1 MYTAFSLGFRVWMW
15 GRWESRDPLA
25 CHQIY
30 HRGAWHSCTALQLI
44 VRSIALHCPAKYAIL
59 YHTEYH
65 MAHESLFCIIPHTTG
80 GLTRPTE
87 PIDMHS
93 LAELPDGAASAL
105 LALLPRRDAL
115 SLLAL
120 DRAGVGSA
128 LRQRFFASDSWE
140 VPPWLPFAAQL
151 VSSLSMRPFITSVS
165 IADPSFEPLLSEF
178 PHLRRMRVRGKC
190 DDVELSGQLVPWSV
204 THLDLRFTFF
214 EGVECLAPLTQLKR
228 LELAFVYAS
237 DLSVIRGM
245 SELEELNLWGASVES
260 IAFVAGTPKLRTLNL
275 RRTDMLTDLT
285 PLSSLRLLEELN
297 VAEKQLDDL
306 EWLRPL
312 AASLKVLIARE
323 LEVAGVGSVAG
334 VESTNH
340 LILSSLTNLEQ
351 LEIQNSDI
359 LSSFEPIRSLTKL
372 KHLDVIGLDV
382 EDVRG
387 LGAFQQLETL
397 SLDMD
402 ESSDWI
408 SLHDLPH
415 LRRLNQNGFFAS
427 QSPPVEAQVL
437 LEMPRLEALMGAV
450 YLTLHLPLHNIH
462 ELSLHCLET
471 SGDEDATA
479 ALWCVPNLET
489 LRLSGLCNLENV
501 AKFVPRLQH
510 FDLHLMGGG
519 GSGGEGDASTAFDM
533 YYAPI
538 ARLTQ
543 LQTLTLSGKY
553 HMQDDEGS
561 SAVSSQSSTRQDP
574 FRFLEALTNMEDLY
588 LADQPILDVSVL
600 SSMHKLRRLNLEGTR
615 VRDVAPLRGLL
626 ALEEL
631 DLGGTPVVDVS
642 ALVGHPSLQVLVL
655 PSDAI
660 CRPLFAEYGT
670 TLPSIKKVLHPKL
683 NCLWTQHQDGVVDV
697 SALFED
703 GSDDEET

>member
-1 MYTAFSLGFRVWMW
+1 MRERA
-15 GRWESRDPLA
+15 
-25 CHQIY
+25 
-30 HRGAWHSCTALQLI
+30 
-44 VRSIALHCPAKYAIL
+44 
-59 YHTEYH
+59 
-65 MAHESLFCIIPHTTG
+65 
-80 GLTRPTE
+80 
-87 PIDMHS
+87 

-105 LALLPRRDAL
+105 LALLPRRDGL

-120 DRAGVGSA
+120 DRGSAASA
-128 LRQRFFASDSWE
+128 LRQQFFASVSWE
-140 VPPWLPFAAQL
+140 VPPWLPFATQL
-151 VSSLSMRPFITSVS
+151 VASLSMRSFITSVS

-178 PHLRRMRVRGKC
+178 PHLRRVRIRSKH
-190 DDVELSGQLVPWSV
+190 DDAALSGQLVPQSV

-214 EGVECLAPLTQLKR
+214 ESVECLAPLTQLKR
-228 LELAFVYAS
+228 LELAFVYTS
-237 DLSVIRGM
+237 DFSVISGM
-245 SELEELNLWGASVES
+245 SELEELNLWGASIDS
-260 IAFVAGTPKLRTLNL
+260 ISFVAGTPKLRTLNL
-275 RRTDMLTDLT
+275 RRTDMLTDLA
-285 PLSSLRLLEELN
+285 PLASLRLLEELN
-297 VAEKQLDDL
+297 VAEKQLDGL

-323 LEVAGVGSVAG
+323 LEIAGVGTVAG

-387 LGAFQQLETL
+387 LSAFQQLETL

-408 SLHDLPH
+408 SLHNLPH

-437 LEMPRLEALMGAV
+437 LEMPRLQALMGAV
-450 YLTLHLPLHNIH
+450 YLTQHLPLHNIH

-489 LRLSGLCNLENV
+489 LKLSGLCNLENV
-501 AKFVPRLQH
+501 AKFVPRLKH

-519 GSGGEGDASTAFDM
+519 GSAGDGDASMSFDI

-553 HMQDDEGS
+553 HMQDDEGNRSGFGGVGS
-561 SAVSSQSSTRQDP
+561 SGTPSRSSKRQDP
-574 FRFLEALTNMEDLY
+574 FRFLEALINMEDLY
-588 LADQPILDVSVL
+588 LADQPISDVSVL
-600 SSMHKLRRLNLEGTR
+600 SSMQKLRRLNLEGTR
-615 VRDVAPLRGLL
+615 VRDMAPLRGLQV
-626 ALEEL
+626 LEEL
-631 DLGGTPVVDVS
+631 DLGSTPVVDVS

-660 CRPLFAEYGT
+660 CRPLFVEYGV
-670 TLPSIKKVLHPKL
+670 TLPSIKKVLHPKI

-697 SALFED
+697 STLFED
-703 GSDDEET
+703 CSDDVET